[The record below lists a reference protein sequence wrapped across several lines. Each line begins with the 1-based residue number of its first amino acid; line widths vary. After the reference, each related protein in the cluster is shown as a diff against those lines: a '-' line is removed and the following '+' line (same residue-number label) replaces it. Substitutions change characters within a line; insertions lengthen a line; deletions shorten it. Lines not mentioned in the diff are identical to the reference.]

1 MKYELIKFDV
11 ANESKA
17 DTEGNYNATITIGIK
32 CIDNIAPD
40 FSKDIASV
48 SNNSQT
54 GTEVDLQRQTEVE
67 NYLILI
73 NA

>member
-1 MKYELIKFDV
+1 MKYELIKYDV

-17 DTEGNYNATITIGIK
+17 DNDGNYNCNITIGIK
-32 CIDNIAPD
+32 CIDGIAPD